1 VPRDRL
7 AVVLLVPP
15 PVADEVDGLRR
26 ACGDPALG
34 RVPPHITLVPP
45 VNVHVELVPD
55 VLRVLRGA
63 AGEVRPFDLSL
74 GPVTTFAPVT
84 PTLHLAVTDPAGPYA
99 DDRRGGL
106 AGVGLLHDRCLA
118 GPLARRVDHE
128 FVPHVTLAQEATAT
142 RIEAALAALGSY
154 RSTIALD
161 RLHLMQ
167 EERGDDGVRR
177 WWPVA
182 DVPFGPV
189 RVVGRGGFAV
199 ELTPSRL
206 LDPEARAVLGAQGPV
221 AVPAGADPLVVTA
234 RHEGR
239 AVGVLTGWTR
249 DDVAQLVGRVVVMPE
264 AWAREDVAAH
274 LRAAF
279 ASAAADRGC
288 AVAE

>member
-1 VPRDRL
+1 MPRDRF

-15 PVADEVDGLRR
+15 PVSVEVDGLRR

-55 VLRVLRGA
+55 VLRVLRAA
-63 AGEVRPFDLSL
+63 AGEARPFTVSL

-84 PTLHLAVTDPAGPYA
+84 PTLHLSVTDTTDRQA

-106 AGVGLLHDRCLA
+106 ATVGLLHDRCLD

-128 FVPHVTLAQEATAT
+128 FVPHVTLSQEATGE

-154 RSTIALD
+154 RSTIAVD

-206 LDPEARAVLGAQGPV
+206 VDPEGRVLLGLAGV
-221 AVPAGADPLVVTA
+221 VDVPEGADPLVVTA
-234 RHEGR
+234 RHDGKV
-239 AVGVLTGWTR
+239 VGVLTGWTR
-249 DDVAQLVGRVVVMPE
+249 DDEAQSVDRVVVMPE
-264 AWAREDVAAH
+264 AWAREDVDAH

-288 AVAE
+288 STDA